1 MKIDKETLLHISDS
15 LLLEFTDEELSLLQ
29 DDFDVFL
36 SQCDLLSNIKDI
48 DKETPI
54 SFPYEIHIE
63 QMNDNSEIQNLDK
76 KEALRNAKEVEDS
89 FVVVDKVVK

>member
-15 LLLEFTDEELSLLQ
+15 LLLEFTDEELELLQ

-36 SQCDLLSNIKDI
+36 SQYDLLSNIKDI

-63 QMNDNSEIQNLDK
+63 QMNDNSKIQNLDK
-76 KEALRNAKEVEDS
+76 KEALRNAKEVEGD